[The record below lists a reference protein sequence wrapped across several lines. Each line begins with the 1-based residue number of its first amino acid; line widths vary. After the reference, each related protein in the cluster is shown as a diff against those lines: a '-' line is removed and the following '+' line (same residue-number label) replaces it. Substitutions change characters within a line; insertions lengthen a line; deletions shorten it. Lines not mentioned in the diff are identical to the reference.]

1 MAANEQAYCTSLDL
15 GSGALHEYPVSV
27 GLASNHFDSP
37 STALASRQPPA
48 FAIAFTLTLNSQSCN
63 QTAST
68 LLLIPNKPKV
78 GVSGVR
84 YGKPAQTAR
93 PDGASERKHPIGF
106 EIHPKHFPKYLLLH
120 LPCNESAFEAAFLP
134 TVGFR
139 HVQGI
144 RSTRRQMQADASFV
158 RPPSGTDWELSPP
171 RRNVP
176 GSMALAVS
184 CGSALYLSVF
194 IFSPYFVHDLP
205 LLDKAARC
213 SVIGFCKMSLTVC
226 GLFTSSR
233 THTNHSY

>member
-27 GLASNHFDSP
+27 ALASNHFDSP

-48 FAIAFTLTLNSQSCN
+48 FAFAFTVLQLDCIYTIAHSK
-63 QTAST
+63 QTKSRCF
-68 LLLIPNKPKV
+68 
-78 GVSGVR
+78 GVR
-84 YGKPAQTAR
+84 NGKPAQTAR
-93 PDGASERKHPIGF
+93 PDVASERKHPIGF

-139 HVQGI
+139 HFQGI

-176 GSMALAVS
+176 RSTALAVS

-194 IFSPYFVHDLP
+194 IFFLILCMTCRSWIRPRD
-205 LLDKAARC
+205 AR
-213 SVIGFCKMSLTVC
+213 
-226 GLFTSSR
+226 
-233 THTNHSY
+233 